1 MGSDLSKKNMIN
13 NTVQPTSNIEK
24 SIKKL
29 NLNGYKTLV
38 VVDKL
43 NNFLGTLSDGDIR
56 KFFLKKLSLKTKVE
70 KIYHKNAF
78 SVFENENDLGKIK
91 KIFLKNHFDIIPV
104 IKKKN
109 KLVKIYSWDQIF
121 KYSNIKQK
129 GNFPVVIMSG
139 GKGSRMQPFTNILPK
154 PLLPFKNKPI
164 IDTIINYF
172 QNYNVKNYFIT
183 INFKSEIIKAYFNE
197 KKEKNKI

>member
-1 MGSDLSKKNMIN
+1 MGSYLSKENMNN
-13 NTVQPTSNIEK
+13 NTVEPHNNIGE

-29 NLNGYKTLV
+29 NLNGHKTLV
-38 VVDKL
+38 VVDNQ

-56 KFFLKKLSLKTKVE
+56 KFFLKKLSLKTKIE
-70 KIYHKNAF
+70 KIYQKNAF
-78 SVFENENDLGKIK
+78 SVYENSNNLVKIK

-104 IKKKN
+104 INKKN

-121 KYSNIKQK
+121 KYSNLKQK
-129 GNFPVVIMSG
+129 NNFPLVIMSG

-164 IDTIINYF
+164 IDTIINAILKKDD
-172 QNYNVKNYFIT
+172 QSNKPEKSS
-183 INFKSEIIKAYFNE
+183 FKSDAARSHIGEHPFN
-197 KKEKNKI
+197 